1 MPTTPS
7 RPTQIT
13 RVEHVGW
20 EKLTSNSLINL
31 LSLLLLSLFPLI
43 LSPLMHLAPKS
54 AQPISPT
61 IDSKTREVGMWYNLL
76 LSWPVFMVCFYVN
89 VSDYVLPAYTCTC
102 RSSARTCRWD
112 PDLYA
117 MDIDVPG
124 FMGSGYLQKSTNTP
138 SPLVCIRSCPCL
150 KLTSQVID
158 CNLPHLP
165 RLPMPAR
172 AAVEPPFPVV

>member
-1 MPTTPS
+1 
-7 RPTQIT
+7 
-13 RVEHVGW
+13 
-20 EKLTSNSLINL
+20 LINL

-43 LSPLMHLAPKS
+43 LSPLVHLAPKS

-89 VSDYVLPAYTCTC
+89 VSVYAFPPYSSTC

-112 PDLYA
+112 PDLHA

-124 FMGSGYLQKSTNTP
+124 FLGTRHLEKGTNTP
-138 SPLVCIRSCPCL
+138 SPLVCLRLCL
-150 KLTSQVID
+150 CQKLTSQVIG
-158 CNLPHLP
+158 CNLPHHP
-165 RLPMPAR
+165 RLLQPAR